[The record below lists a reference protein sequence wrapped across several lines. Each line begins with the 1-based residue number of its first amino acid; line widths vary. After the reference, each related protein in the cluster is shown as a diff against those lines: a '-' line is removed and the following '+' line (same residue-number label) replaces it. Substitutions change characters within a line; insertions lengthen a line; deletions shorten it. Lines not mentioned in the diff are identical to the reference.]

1 MLRRCVKIFMKQ
13 LFKKSSATRTIHL
26 GLIGLMFVTAL
37 AVYAEAEMY
46 RGYETPPYQ
55 VVRSN
60 GEVELREYQ
69 PHLLAEVTVR
79 GSRSSAISSGFRTL
93 ANYIFGGNVEAEK
106 VSMTAPV
113 AQTAAAEGTWTVNFM
128 MPSEYSLDTLP
139 KAKNPA
145 IRFTEAPQERQ
156 LVIAFA
162 GRGTDRN
169 LARHTD
175 KLRTHAAVEGLQ
187 IAGAPRY
194 YFYDDPFT
202 LPWNRRNEV
211 AFSVQ

>member
-1 MLRRCVKIFMKQ
+1 MLRCCVKTYMKQ
-13 LFKKSSATRTIHL
+13 LFKKTSATRTIHL

-46 RGYETPPYQ
+46 RGYETPPYE
-55 VVRSN
+55 VVRTDGN
-60 GEVELREYQ
+60 VELREYQ

-79 GSRSSAISSGFRTL
+79 GTRSSAISTGFRTL
-93 ANYIFGGNVEAEK
+93 ANYIFGGNAEEQK

-113 AQTAAAEGTWTVNFM
+113 AQTSGADGTWTINFM
-128 MPSEYSLDTLP
+128 MPSDYTMQTLP
-139 KAKNPA
+139 KAENPA
-145 IRFTEAPQERQ
+145 IRFTEAPKERQ
-156 LVIAFA
+156 LVITFP

-169 LARHTD
+169 LTKHAE
-175 KLRTHAAVEGLQ
+175 KLRAHAAFEGVQL
-187 IAGAPRY
+187 AGAPRY

-211 AFSVQ
+211 AFLVQ